1 MSKERARQRKRQ
13 QQKQAQKLQAKIKP
27 AVQDTLYESSYRIT
41 TKPLPSVLPP
51 EIDEQSD
58 DLYHLA
64 QENPEA
70 AIARLKTLIT
80 KYPDI
85 PELYNWLSVAYNG
98 IGDKEAYE
106 KTVALNYAK
115 NPSYLFAKIGYAERC
130 IRNNELDKVLD
141 IFDSKLNLAL
151 IYPDRKVFHISEV
164 SGFFSVLALY
174 FLAKGDVNIA
184 TQYYDVL
191 VKIAPEEQIT
201 HHVGHKLFLHGLDSP
216 QKIRSLLDRFGSIT

>member
-13 QQKQAQKLQAKIKP
+13 QQKQAQKLQAKVEPI
-27 AVQDTLYESSYRIT
+27 VRDTLYDSSYYVT
-41 TKPLPSVLPP
+41 AEPLPSVFPP
-51 EIDEQSD
+51 EIDDQSAE
-58 DLYHLA
+58 LYHLA
-64 QENPEA
+64 QENPEE
-70 AIARLKTLIT
+70 AISRLKTLIT
-80 KYPDI
+80 KHPDI

-106 KTVALNYAK
+106 KTVALNYEK

-151 IYPDRKVFHISEV
+151 LYPDRKVFHISEV

-184 TQYYDVL
+184 TQHYDAL

-201 HHVGHKLFLHGLDSP
+201 QYVGHKLLLDGLDSP
-216 QKIRSLLDRFGSIT
+216 QKIRNLLDRFGSII